1 MSIRVVF
8 DTNILIASVL
18 SKRGSPYQ
26 CLQLAKFTNIQSVTC
41 PEILDEFR
49 EKLQFKFRY
58 SLERVESEVEAIA
71 CYSEQVIISNQ
82 LNVIITDPDDNMVLE
97 CAVIGQ
103 ANYIVTGDKKH
114 LLPLNNYQGIKI
126 INAADFLTIINPD
139 YNLKNRVFLRLM
151 TSETRFLGLEFSFNE
166 QIEA

>member
-1 MSIRVVF
+1 VF

-71 CYSEQVIISNQ
+71 CYS
-82 LNVIITDPDDNMVLE
+82 DPDDNMVLE